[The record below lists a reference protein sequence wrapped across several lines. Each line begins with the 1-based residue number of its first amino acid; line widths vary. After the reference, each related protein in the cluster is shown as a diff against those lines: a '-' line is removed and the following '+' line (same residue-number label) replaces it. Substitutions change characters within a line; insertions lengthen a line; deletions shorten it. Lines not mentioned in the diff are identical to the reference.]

1 MLLPKLS
8 SFIQSLSRVNMKLTR
23 VKYDLIEF
31 HYRTFFEL
39 ILTSLYQIYKLILVL
54 VEEVKNETSPILKL
68 DQ

>member
-1 MLLPKLS
+1 MLLPKLC
-8 SFIQSLSRVNMKLTR
+8 SFIQSLSRVYMKLTR

-54 VEEVKNETSPILKL
+54 VEKVKNETSPILKL